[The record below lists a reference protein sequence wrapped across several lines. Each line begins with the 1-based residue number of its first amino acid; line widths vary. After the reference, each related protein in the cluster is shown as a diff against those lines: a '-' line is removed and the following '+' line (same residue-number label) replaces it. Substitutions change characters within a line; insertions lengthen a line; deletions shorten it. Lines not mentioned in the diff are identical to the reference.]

1 LTLRRSY
8 SAGPNGTLGRDG
20 NEKAAPSPEPLSRAQ
35 KLLPAMAPAT
45 VTPAAVVTRA
55 GVAVVAVVV
64 RPPPAPA
71 PGVTDPAD
79 LIDVG
84 DRVRRQWGY
93 GHGGSSRDQAA
104 EQQRGGA
111 CELEFGHV
119 RFLSGSSP
127 LSEKLRSLSGEFSA
141 NC

>member
-1 LTLRRSY
+1 M
-8 SAGPNGTLGRDG
+8 AIK
-20 NEKAAPSPEPLSRAQ
+20 KAAPSPEPLGCAHE
-35 KLLPAMAPAT
+35 LLPAVAPAT
-45 VTPAAVVTRA
+45 VTPAPAA
-55 GVAVVAVVV
+55 GVAVVV

-71 PGVTDPAD
+71 PGVADPAD

-84 DRVRRQWGY
+84 DGVRRQWGHR
-93 GHGGSSRDQAA
+93 HGGSGRDQAA
-104 EQQRGGA
+104 EQQRGRA

-127 LSEKLRSLSGEFSA
+127 LSEKLRSLSGEFST

>member
-1 LTLRRSY
+1 
-8 SAGPNGTLGRDG
+8 
-20 NEKAAPSPEPLSRAQ
+20 
-35 KLLPAMAPAT
+35 MAPAT
-45 VTPAAVVTRA
+45 VAPAPAAVVTRPR
-55 GVAVVAVVV
+55 VAVIAVVIG
-64 RPPPAPA
+64 PPPAPPPRVA
-71 PGVTDPAD
+71 DPAD

-84 DRVRRQWGY
+84 DGVRRQWGHR
-93 GHGGSSRDQAA
+93 HGRSGRDQAA

-127 LSEKLRSLSGEFSA
+127 LSEKLRSLSGEYSA